1 MCVGIPLRVAQSDGL
16 FAWCEGRGDRRRID
30 LALVGPQ
37 PPGTWLLT
45 FLGSAREVLAEDE
58 AHRINRALDALEA
71 VLGGEQ
77 VEIGDYFAD
86 LAGREPEL
94 PPHLMRGGGG

>member
-1 MCVGIPLRVAQSDGL
+1 MCIGIPLRVAQSEGL
-16 FAWCEGRGDRRRID
+16 SAWCEGRGGRQRVN

-45 FLGSAREVLAEDE
+45 FLGSAREVVAEDE
-58 AHRINRALDALEA
+58 AQRVNRALDALEA
-71 VLGGEQ
+71 VLRGEE
-77 VEIGDYFAD
+77 VAVGEYFAD

-94 PPHLMRGGGG
+94 PPHLRRGGGG